1 MKIKFKKNVPSA
13 MKLIVPH
20 DGLIVIPTSGI
31 VEVSAKCAVDLVK
44 KTNDWEY
51 ATQPKAEEEVEEPET
66 TTADAPAEKSEREL
80 LEEKVKSSSI
90 AELKAMAKEAE
101 LPEEEWSKLSK
112 KLLAEYLLKKFD
124 EANDEENA
132 ETEE

>member
-1 MKIKFKKNVPSA
+1 MKIKFKKNVPST
-13 MKLIVPH
+13 MKLIVPF

-51 ATQPKAEEEVEEPET
+51 ATQPKVEEVEEPET
-66 TTADAPAEKSEREL
+66 TADATTEKSEREL

-101 LPEEEWSKLSK
+101 LPEEEWGKLSK

>member
-13 MKLIVPH
+13 MKLIVPF

-51 ATQPKAEEEVEEPET
+51 ATQPKAEEEVEEPE